1 MLSASSAVLFLRS
14 FTTRFQSS
22 LNSLKFRSSATCRLD
37 AVFSGSIQLL
47 FCSPRRWQGRIL
59 WSGDPEK
66 SGDRLQSTTQ
76 EMTRNTPKNGV
87 LGSRPGKLPTN
98 SVQTSVRPNVQTRLD
113 GDTVLVSIRFMTEI
127 TSKELHEQTGSV
139 LDSVKRGQRFRVLR
153 NGTADA
159 LLVPANEEIDPS
171 WDEIMADVRKARAK
185 GGPTRP
191 NPILA
196 ERRKRNY
203 AARLRR

>member
-1 MLSASSAVLFLRS
+1 M
-14 FTTRFQSS
+14 
-22 LNSLKFRSSATCRLD
+22 
-37 AVFSGSIQLL
+37 
-47 FCSPRRWQGRIL
+47 
-59 WSGDPEK
+59 
-66 SGDRLQSTTQ
+66 
-76 EMTRNTPKNGV
+76 
-87 LGSRPGKLPTN
+87 PTN